1 MGRVKT
7 VTRRAFLIG
16 STAVMGGVAFG
27 SYMVA
32 RPHENPLVAGLQNGE
47 ATFNP
52 FVKITNDAITLIV
65 PHADK
70 GQGVHSSQAAL
81 IAEELDV
88 DLDQV
93 TLSFGVPSPAYYNTA
108 LAHEIV
114 PFMSFDEGLSLIHI

>member
-1 MGRVKT
+1 MGRVRT

-70 GQGVHSSQAAL
+70 GQGCLLYTS
-81 IAEELDV
+81 
-88 DLDQV
+88 
-93 TLSFGVPSPAYYNTA
+93 PSPRDRQKSRMPSSA
-108 LAHEIV
+108 
-114 PFMSFDEGLSLIHI
+114 